1 MSKNPA
7 KLEASQSVE
16 EIIQGSPFVI
26 SLIGENEKLKGEISR
41 LYEELRNLDMPLE
54 KVERFKVMLESNSR
68 LSNSINSLSQVLK
81 DRESEIRRLE
91 KKIKGKDSHISQL
104 ETDIRKLN
112 EKITLGYMPNNI

>member
-112 EKITLGYMPNNI
+112 ERITLGYMPNNI